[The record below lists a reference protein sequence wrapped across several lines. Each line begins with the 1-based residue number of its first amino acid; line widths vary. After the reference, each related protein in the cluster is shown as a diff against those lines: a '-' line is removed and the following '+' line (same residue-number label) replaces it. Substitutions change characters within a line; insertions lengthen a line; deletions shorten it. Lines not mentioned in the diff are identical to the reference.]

1 MQPTCPN
8 PAGSVAQSEV
18 GGAPP
23 TARSPRRFHGLDQ
36 SPITTSG
43 TSDPSW
49 RGSLHGLQNPAAIR
63 APYPA
68 SAWGAEQMFQLLPGA
83 RDLHAERGVA
93 LPGRRPAGS
102 EPQQAT
108 DPFDIGLASA
118 AAELGVQRDLAIAA
132 RLAAERRSNAK
143 DRLPHSTKKIA
154 RVGACPDRPH
164 LRCVT
169 RKPVGPQY
177 GITLLAAEGP
187 DGVDEGI
194 GVGADLCQVDP
205 LVGRVHP
212 AARRT
217 AHHGGNTGG
226 FPQG

>member
-1 MQPTCPN
+1 MHPGTDSRVKRKMNRGAIPTSKT
-8 PAGSVAQSEV
+8 AGTAMRDVLLV
-18 GGAPP
+18 TTP
-23 TARSPRRFHGLDQ
+23 TPLV
-36 SPITTSG
+36 TKKT
-43 TSDPSW
+43 
-49 RGSLHGLQNPAAIR
+49 
-63 APYPA
+63 
-68 SAWGAEQMFQLLPGA
+68 
-83 RDLHAERGVA
+83 
-93 LPGRRPAGS
+93 
-102 EPQQAT
+102 
-108 DPFDIGLASA
+108 
-118 AAELGVQRDLAIAA
+118 AA
-132 RLAAERRSNAK
+132 RAEPLGRPSSLLSRPHSLQTRDVFSLGLGEAEANLLESNSK